1 MASRATILRHLKKI
15 RKLPRVAPFIEAH
28 PRLQSDNPTEQL
40 AQTGV
45 GIGFLTL
52 RSGTCDNILNHVIS
66 LVEKNAYTTDVEG
79 LSRPKR
85 RLDVELPPRGYCWD
99 VLQRILG
106 KWKKDRRS
114 PWHRFRQRGVE
125 PRVVEFSVLGSIPGS
140 ANQIWHKDHYGG
152 YGKLIS
158 FGIPLIDVQ
167 DEHGPTECIPRGLS
181 EKKYKR
187 KPFRVRAKRGQLY
200 AWDGGMTHRG
210 TRNQSRVA
218 RPIFMFSLCFSA
230 KVPTKIDELS
240 LHPELQDR
248 LV

>member
-1 MASRATILRHLKKI
+1 M
-15 RKLPRVAPFIEAH
+15 
-28 PRLQSDNPTEQL
+28 
-40 AQTGV
+40 
-45 GIGFLTL
+45 
-52 RSGTCDNILNHVIS
+52 
-66 LVEKNAYTTDVEG
+66 
-79 LSRPKR
+79 
-85 RLDVELPPRGYCWD
+85 
-99 VLQRILG
+99 
-106 KWKKDRRS
+106 
-114 PWHRFRQRGVE
+114 
-125 PRVVEFSVLGSIPGS
+125 EFSVLGSIPGS